1 MSPNHA
7 RLQALVDEPAARA
20 FFKGLFARAHLE
32 LSDSGERFTVT
43 QSDDA
48 VRVSEGFDGEAP
60 NLVVSLAGQNLVN
73 LGAIFADRQV
83 SGDETYRIVRFMV
96 RPCLEAALKMPILNH
111 ETLLG
116 FLRVDDCWQQ
126 ALLDPQGNEDLR
138 LTVQK
143 VDGAWTVREG
153 FHGNPRRRLRLTAEQ
168 MLDFQRRLFKAD
180 EEGGVTAWL
189 SLAGWYA
196 TWRDQLTVPV
206 EG

>member
-73 LGAIFADRQV
+73 LNNYITNAYPVRRAIE
-83 SGDETYRIVRFMV
+83 S
-96 RPCLEAALKMPILNH
+96 
-111 ETLLG
+111 
-116 FLRVDDCWQQ
+116 FLQQ
-126 ALLDPQGNEDLR
+126 IRN
-138 LTVQK
+138 K
-143 VDGAWTVREG
+143 
-153 FHGNPRRRLRLTAEQ
+153 
-168 MLDFQRRLFKAD
+168 
-180 EEGGVTAWL
+180 
-189 SLAGWYA
+189 Y
-196 TWRDQLTVPV
+196 
-206 EG
+206 